1 MSDIQVFQN
10 DQFGLVRTVNR
21 NGEPWFIATDIC
33 VAIGLHNTTEA
44 LRALDP
50 DERSIE
56 KMKAGTR
63 MQDINI
69 VSESGM
75 YALIMRSNK
84 PEARA
89 FRKWVTS
96 IVLPQ
101 IRKTGKFGDMS
112 TDALVERTVNNPD
125 WVIKILNAYKEEK
138 SKRQL
143 AEEQRD
149 DAIKKRHAIS
159 EKREAVCIGKL
170 SAKTKECNKLR
181 QENCKLKTRLGIVY
195 DEYLGEEFLPIKSIK
210 WISKLFDD
218 SQRGV
223 SLFLANR
230 LKRISERLGLRVLS
244 SGSVLEYPV
253 KAIKELH
260 AQILNGDVTLVA
272 LLKKYRRK
280 QS

>member
-21 NGEPWFIATDIC
+21 NGDPWFIAADIC
-33 VAIGLHNTTEA
+33 VAIGLRNTTEA
-44 LRALDP
+44 LRALDQ
-50 DERSIE
+50 DERSTE

-96 IVLPQ
+96 VVLPQ

-149 DAIKKRHAIS
+149 DAIKKRHAIC

-181 QENCKLKTRLGIVY
+181 EENCKLKTRLGIEY

-210 WISKLFDD
+210 WVSELFED
-218 SQRGV
+218 SQKGL
-223 SLFLANR
+223 SFILANR
-230 LKRISERLGLRVLS
+230 LKRISERLGLKVLR
-244 SGSVLEYPV
+244 SGNDLEYPV
-253 KAIKELH
+253 NAIKELH
-260 AQILNGDVTLVA
+260 IQILNGDVTSLD
-272 LLKKYRRK
+272 KYRRK